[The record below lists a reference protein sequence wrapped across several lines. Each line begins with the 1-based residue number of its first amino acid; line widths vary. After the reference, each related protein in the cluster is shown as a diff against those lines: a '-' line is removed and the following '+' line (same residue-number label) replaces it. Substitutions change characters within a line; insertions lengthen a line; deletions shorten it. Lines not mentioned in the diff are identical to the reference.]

1 MDLKQNSTDK
11 PVANETV
18 SNDPV
23 TKEMD
28 LYAMFE
34 NVEDFVDLG
43 IILDVPLHFE
53 NIIAATS

>member
-18 SNDPV
+18 SDDPV

-28 LYAMFE
+28 LDAMIK

-43 IILDVPLHFE
+43 IILGVSLHSDD
-53 NIIAATS
+53 IIATS